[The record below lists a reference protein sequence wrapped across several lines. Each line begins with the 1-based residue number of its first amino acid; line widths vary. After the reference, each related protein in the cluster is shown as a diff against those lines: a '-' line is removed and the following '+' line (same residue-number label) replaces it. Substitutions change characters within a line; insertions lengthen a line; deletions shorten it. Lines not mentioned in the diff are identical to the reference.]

1 MTTVDHLRPDDDIYD
16 PDDVG
21 QHSPPFKP
29 VKFNLAPSPS
39 PPPTVPIPSDS
50 PESSPGS
57 PSRKGPSRPKYH
69 PSQGDAVLVSFM
81 AGGKHSDI
89 ARDAGQQPLASDNE
103 ATEDQPMKGGVAVTV
118 EEKEEEDDDDDEVVT
133 EDEEMTE
140 KEVAEDEVQV
150 SKEAEKETPAT
161 NATTNTTEVPAAEEG
176 RSYLTALAA
185 GALAHTEDV
194 TAEVP
199 QKQAATDG
207 GSASKASPPQP
218 EADAM
223 EGVKPTIP
231 SITTLYVDGE
241 GARSPDEAAI
251 KREGPAAPVGPG
263 ELPPIL
269 HTIAQSGL
277 TNGNGSSQITLPSIS
292 DQLGDINHLPEPPS
306 ASNSAFSQSP
316 PGRPPPQFAAVPG
329 HGSPPKSPN
338 DTFPRRELPSPGRGH
353 FYSFANH
360 HRRPSQTE
368 GHQYTSPD
376 YSSSNTETP
385 STDQSGSTPAIMGID
400 RMSIDGIT
408 NPQIGG
414 FQCTYP
420 GCTAQ
425 PFQTQYLLNS
435 HANVHSSNRPHYC
448 SVKGC
453 PRSEGG
459 KGFKRKNEMIRHGL
473 VHDSPGY
480 VCPFCPDREH
490 KYPRPDN
497 LQRHVRVHHV
507 DKDKDDPQLREVLS
521 QRPEGPSRG
530 RRRRGGTS

>member
-1 MTTVDHLRPDDDIYD
+1 MTTAVEN
-16 PDDVG
+16 
-21 QHSPPFKP
+21 QHSHFIRSDEVYQESDYANPMSPHLSPKRVHRSPSSSPELDVPIPPP
-29 VKFNLAPSPS
+29 PASNTPSPS
-39 PPPTVPIPSDS
+39 
-50 PESSPGS
+50 SSPHS
-57 PSRKGPSRPKYH
+57 KEPRKPKEEAIQPSKS
-69 PSQGDAVLVSFM
+69 
-81 AGGKHSDI
+81 
-89 ARDAGQQPLASDNE
+89 DAGLVNLMGDGKLPDVARRAGNE
-103 ATEDQPMKGGVAVTV
+103 ILPTGMEEPDTKSNGTLVEIPVAREDTP
-118 EEKEEEDDDDDEVVT
+118 EK
-133 EDEEMTE
+133 
-140 KEVAEDEVQV
+140 KPEVAKDGGEND
-150 SKEAEKETPAT
+150 
-161 NATTNTTEVPAAEEG
+161 G
-176 RSYLTALAA
+176 FALAA
-185 GALAHTEDV
+185 QAMNVIQKIAQSTSPELQKAKVEAEPMKFDATKNED
-194 TAEVP
+194 ERM
-199 QKQAATDG
+199 D
-207 GSASKASPPQP
+207 
-218 EADAM
+218 
-223 EGVKPTIP
+223 GVKPTIP
-231 SITTLYVDGE
+231 AMNTIRYIESPHSHS
-241 GARSPDEAAI
+241 SPDVAKLEI
-251 KREGPAAPVGPG
+251 KSPGIG
-263 ELPPIL
+263 ELPPIR
-269 HTIAQSGL
+269 HRSPHSGL
-277 TNGNGSSQITLPSIS
+277 PNGNSGPITLPSIS
-292 DQLGDINHLPEPPS
+292 DQLGDISHIPEPVPQGDS
-306 ASNSAFSQSP
+306 PYAQSP
-316 PGRPPPQFAAVPG
+316 PGRPPPRFNAVG

-338 DTFPRRELPSPGRGH
+338 DTFRRELPSPGRGA
-353 FYSFANH
+353 FFNYTT
-360 HRRPSQTE
+360 HRRPSQSE
-368 GHQYTSPD
+368 GIQYSSAGD

-385 STDQSGSTPAIMGID
+385 STDQSGATPAID

-507 DKDKDDPQLREVLS
+507 DKDKDDPQLRDVLS